1 MKKTIA
7 VLSLIAIFA
16 AATSM
21 SAQTTPVKE
30 KAKTEK
36 KACCKDPKSA
46 DCKKDAKAGE
56 CCKGKGTAA
65 CRKNKKAGDKTCT
78 KAEKAACEKKAATE
92 KK

>member
-36 KACCKDPKSA
+36 KACCKDEKSA
-46 DCKKDAKAGE
+46 TCKKDAKVGE
-56 CCKGKGTAA
+56 CCKGKSDAK
-65 CRKNKKAGDKTCT
+65 CSKDK
-78 KAEKAACEKKAATE
+78 KAACAKKM
-92 KK
+92 